1 VRVELAGDAL
11 PAPHQLAVRPARERA
26 VVRLGRPAV
35 GLGLGGDDPV
45 PDELMDVLA
54 PANELR
60 VLERRERLLVRAV
73 QERLRRQGRLSG
85 SGESGAPAASRARWR
100 ATGTDLDEAAL
111 VSGGLLRR

>member
-1 VRVELAGDAL
+1 VANDVDCGRRAGRPATGSDQRTDKTTRAGVGCLGRTVRVELAGDAL

-60 VLERRERLLVRAV
+60 VLERR
-73 QERLRRQGRLSG
+73 
-85 SGESGAPAASRARWR
+85 
-100 ATGTDLDEAAL
+100 
-111 VSGGLLRR
+111 